1 MTNKNRTRPVQTI
14 QPETV
19 EALSIE
25 LQIIFFSSKL
35 PFDFFQGC
43 VLTVHGGHLEPLIV
57 HVGTEKTVGQGS

>member
-25 LQIIFFSSKL
+25 LQIIFFFL
-35 PFDFFQGC
+35 QIT
-43 VLTVHGGHLEPLIV
+43 L
-57 HVGTEKTVGQGS
+57 